1 MRRYVHFNKSVE
13 ATLSVYPDWSR
24 QLYLSDDQHTLV
36 LDSAQVQRL
45 IDDLIPGVTLALEPR
60 RGSTCR
66 PVSVHWHSDDLRFTA
81 EDGHVVRWR
90 RDVRLFVEW
99 LRELDPRRARPAG
112 SVERRSRPTTVS
124 APLAAVSPTLG

>member
-1 MRRYVHFNKSVE
+1 
-13 ATLSVYPDWSR
+13 
-24 QLYLSDDQHTLV
+24 
-36 LDSAQVQRL
+36 
-45 IDDLIPGVTLALEPR
+45 LALEPR